1 MMDVCV
7 HFNAKAGLCIESHAR
22 RVHDADDT
30 VEDTTWTEVRL
41 VIVEL
46 TNCERFVLL
55 AFEEQGS
62 GDQAPESPPTR
73 EPALLLEF
81 FHQDWPIQSFSEVRN
96 RYYAQTRYVAVLN
109 SRSKRFRLV
118 HWHGP
123 RGRGDYKVL
132 LENENDAC
140 AFVQAFLAGRAR
152 ETWLTGNDS
161 RRLRTQERTIRAAIS
176 SPTVR
181 LAGPLVQDQ
190 VMGGA

>member
-1 MMDVCV
+1 MDVCV

-81 FHQDWPIQSFSEVRN
+81 FHQDWPIQSFSE
-96 RYYAQTRYVAVLN
+96 
-109 SRSKRFRLV
+109 RFRLV

-181 LAGPLVQDQ
+181 LAGPLAQDQ